1 MSDESARDVSFG
13 LEVSKGF
20 VAKLLQAALGF
31 AGTVIFARALGPTD
45 FGGYYLLLSVI
56 GLAERPIVG
65 FSGATRK
72 RFAESGTARTEIVG
86 LQLVLNAVFVVAMA
100 VGAMLFDGLLRSYT
114 GLSDAG
120 VFFFVL
126 ITGLTLFTTLQGF
139 LASLGRVGV
148 QTWIDTLRSVLT
160 LGFQLALVLVGWAVA
175 GMVAGLFL
183 ATVLMLPLTYYY
195 LRTLPT
201 LPSRETVA
209 SVWSFARYSIPAT
222 FVGKAYDRFDILLLG
237 LVASPMAA
245 AWYEVAYKLTVPAMF
260 VAGLVSS
267 GLMAKVS
274 DAVSRRESAAEDIK
288 NALAF
293 ASTLSI
299 PIFFGALAIP
309 RRLVVTAYGP
319 GYEEAA
325 VLLVGLALYR
335 VIQTQTDVLVGLLQG
350 LDRPDVQVRVSAVAL
365 VVNVVLGVGLYFR
378 LGPIGVVLATVAAEA
393 IRYVAF
399 FRSASREV
407 SVPLFQRAVLE
418 EIVAGTVMY
427 LVVDTVSNA
436 IGIQS
441 WQGLSLVVGSG
452 GVVYFL
458 VLFAIS
464 YHFRSTVRG
473 LIAQVVAA
481 SPRP

>member
-13 LEVSKGF
+13 LEVGKGF

-72 RFAESGTARTEIVG
+72 RFAESGMPRNEILG
-86 LQLVLNAVFVVAMA
+86 LQMMLNTAFIIAMA
-100 VGAMLFDGLLRSYT
+100 VGAMLFHGHLRSYT

-120 VFFFVL
+120 VFFFIL
-126 ITGLTLFTTLQGF
+126 ITGLTLFTTLQAF

-160 LGFQLALVLVGWAVA
+160 LGFQLTLVAVGWAVA
-175 GMVAGLFL
+175 GMVVGLFF

-201 LPSRETVA
+201 LPSRETVS
-209 SVWSFARYSIPAT
+209 SVWSFARYSIPST

-245 AWYEVAYKLTVPAMF
+245 GWYEVAYKLTVPAMF

-299 PIFFGALAIP
+299 PIFFGALALP
-309 RRLVVTAYGP
+309 RQLVVTAYGP

-335 VIQTQTDVLVGLLQG
+335 VIQSQTTVLVGLLQG

-365 VVNVVLGVGLYFR
+365 AVNVILGIGLYFR
-378 LGPIGVVLATVAAEA
+378 IGPLGVVLATVAAET
-393 IRYVAF
+393 IRYVYF
-399 FRSASREV
+399 FRSASQEV
-407 SVPLFQRAVLE
+407 SVSLFQRAVLE

-427 LVVDTVSNA
+427 FVVDAVSKA
-436 IGIQS
+436 IRIQS
-441 WQGLSLVVGSG
+441 WRALSVIVGSG
-452 GVVYFL
+452 AIVYF
-458 VLFAIS
+458 VILFTIS
-464 YHFRSTVRG
+464 HHFRSTIRG
-473 LIAQVVAA
+473 LIEQIVAT
-481 SPRP
+481 SQLP